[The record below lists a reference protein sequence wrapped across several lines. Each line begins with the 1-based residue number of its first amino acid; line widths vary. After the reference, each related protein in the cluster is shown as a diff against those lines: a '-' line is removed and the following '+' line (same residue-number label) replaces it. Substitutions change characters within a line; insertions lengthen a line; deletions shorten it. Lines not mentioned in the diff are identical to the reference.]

1 MKDLGADKKI
11 LGMEIH
17 RDHKAGKLYLF
28 QRKYLKKVLVRFNM
42 SDYKLVSSP
51 LVTHFKLSS
60 ESCLKSEEEIKKCL
74 MFLILLQLVVSCML

>member
-42 SDYKLVSSP
+42 SDYKSIFSP

-60 ESCLKSEEEIKKCL
+60 ESCLKSEEENI
-74 MFLILLQLVVSCML
+74 SCSLFYYS